1 MKQPKNEYFSRR
13 QLNALNVLDV
23 KTKDDS
29 GIMRSRDDIL
39 EDVTESLRWIED
51 DQEKARLRS
60 EVLGLYERR
69 NMEIAGDMQLRIENG
84 STKKLKG
91 YPILFNMPTTIWG
104 DWKEQIA
111 PEAVEGV
118 DFSDTRMLVDHDTS
132 LLLARAGIN
141 LKISVE
147 QLGVY
152 IEAEMPNTQLAT
164 DTFELVSRGIMDG
177 MSFCFIAS
185 KIETNWDAK
194 LDTIKKFKEVPEI
207 SVVTFPAYPQTVI
220 VSDEEPEQESEDAA
234 PAPDAQEE
242 EMAEDE
248 TEEKE
253 RKLKLLDIM

>member
-23 KTKDDS
+23 KTKDES
-29 GIMRSRDDIL
+29 GIMRNREDIL
-39 EDVTESLRWIED
+39 SDMTEALRWID
-51 DQEKARLRS
+51 DNQEKERLRG

-69 NMEIAGDMQLRIENG
+69 SMEIAGDMQMRAENG
-84 STKKLKG
+84 ATKKLKG

-141 LKISVE
+141 RKISIE

-152 IEAEMPNTQLAT
+152 IEAEMPNTQLAE

-177 MSFCFIAS
+177 MSFCFVAS
-185 KIETNWDAK
+185 KIETDWEAK
-194 LDTIKKFKEVPEI
+194 IDTIKKFKAVPEI
-207 SVVTFPAYPQTVI
+207 SIVTFPAYPQTVI
-220 VSDEEPEQESEDAA
+220 VVSNEAQEDPEEEEPKEEPTPED
-234 PAPDAQEE
+234 DA
-242 EMAEDE
+242 
-248 TEEKE
+248 EEKE